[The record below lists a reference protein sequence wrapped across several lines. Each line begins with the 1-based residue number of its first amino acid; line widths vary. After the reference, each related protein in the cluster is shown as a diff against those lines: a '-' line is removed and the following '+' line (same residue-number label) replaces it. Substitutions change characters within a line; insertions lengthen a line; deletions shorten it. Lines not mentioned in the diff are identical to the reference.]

1 MTLIL
6 NPYDF
11 DKLLTVPGPG
21 AKCAIVEVINDKVI
35 GQILY
40 HEIPHLGG
48 FYVSPEYQR
57 KGIGQ
62 KLLDRMENIVPEYF
76 TFPSTDASKAFF
88 DKRGLKKLTGLE
100 VYRKCHL

>member
-88 DKRGLKKLTGLE
+88 DKRGLKKLAGLE